1 MKINDKWSV
10 QRDICSLRLTK
21 TTQGIAKKNG
31 PRCKKGDPV
40 TSTTDTWHKD
50 LAQCA
55 GHILKE
61 DARGC
66 ETLEL
71 LNQNF
76 LLAQVSVTEYLEN
89 MKGQIK

>member
-1 MKINDKWSV
+1 MKINDKWSA
-10 QRDICSLRLTK
+10 QRDICSFRLTK

-50 LAQCA
+50 LEQCA

-61 DARGC
+61 DTRGC
-66 ETLEL
+66 ETLEDA
-71 LNQNF
+71 NRNF
-76 LLAQVSVTEYLEN
+76 LLAQESVTEYLES
-89 MKGQIK
+89 MEGSIK